1 MKQPASKHLNRK
13 TPRGPAGGKTAA
25 GDMTQATT
33 DDFERE
39 DMGIAPK
46 E

>member
-1 MKQPASKHLNRK
+1 MAPRSRTKSAGQRK
-13 TPRGPAGGKTAA
+13 GAKKDAKPVEK
-25 GDMTQATT
+25 TQATT

-39 DMGIAPK
+39 GMGIAPK

>member
-1 MKQPASKHLNRK
+1 MTTKGSARSRPKAPRNRRDAKSDDARLN
-13 TPRGPAGGKTAA
+13 
-25 GDMTQATT
+25 QATT
-33 DDFERE
+33 DDFARE

>member
-1 MKQPASKHLNRK
+1 MKQPASKRSRPK
-13 TPRGPAGGKTAA
+13 TPGGRRVGQAGSN
-25 GDMTQATT
+25 DMSQATT